1 MKTGNDFDELLR
13 KRISEA
19 LGEPIEEGINADDLM
34 FDLGMRYLR
43 MMAAE
48 KKKQI
53 SNKANQLS
61 LWVEDAASK
70 KALVDYVNTVTDKH
84 SPDFIPTND
93 RIAVFDLDGT
103 VYCESDP
110 KLVRYLVISANPARQ
125 GTSHVRSRVVMLA
138 KATLYLDFCAPLR
151 AIKGEKCRTE

>member
-1 MKTGNDFDELLR
+1 MSKEQEFSEVFRRKIREILDEQVD
-13 KRISEA
+13 EN
-19 LGEPIEEGINADDLM
+19 INAEDLM

-138 KATLYLDFCAPLR
+138 KATLYLEFGAPSR